1 MKKVFLYGGC
11 VIRDA
16 HRNVQDEIELSGY
29 VARQSLISAMN
40 PPSVSLPNVRMQ
52 SKFQERMA
60 NGDISSN
67 LVAKLRG
74 VAAETDLV
82 VMDTHIERLG
92 VHKLP
97 DGSFLTPSAEI
108 RASGILETIDGLR
121 SPIDPGTER
130 HTRFYRNAVR
140 KFTIHL
146 EKLGLKERVIVIN
159 APWAIQDTDGV
170 PFNTYRGIDI
180 PVMSSH
186 MESLCRILE
195 EAGISVRDMPEE
207 LAIAPVHHQWGRGPY
222 HFGVEAMDWVA
233 EQIRSS
239 I

>member
-40 PPSVSLPNVRMQ
+40 PPSTSLPNVRMQ
-52 SKFQERMA
+52 SKFQESMA

-67 LVAKLRG
+67 LIAKLRG

-121 SPIDPGTER
+121 SPINPGTER

-140 KFTIHL
+140 KFTLHL
-146 EKLGLKERVIVIN
+146 ERLGLRERVIVIN

-170 PFNTYRGIDI
+170 PFGTYRGIDVS
-180 PVMSSH
+180 VMSAH
-186 MESLCRILE
+186 MDSLCRILE
-195 EAGISVRDMPEE
+195 EAGISVRDMPGE
-207 LAIAPVHHQWGRGPY
+207 LAIAPVNHQWGRGPY

-233 EQIRSS
+233 DQIRSS